1 MDDFDEKNTK
11 PTLKENMANFLDNSL
26 VDNTIE
32 FFNLTLGIISMLGYL
47 ISTYNVWKFEEELW
61 GIFSFS
67 SRAFFVLEYLLRL
80 YTSEVRKNYL
90 F

>member
-1 MDDFDEKNTK
+1 MLMDDFDEKNTK

-47 ISTYNVWKFEEELW
+47 ISTYNV
-61 GIFSFS
+61 
-67 SRAFFVLEYLLRL
+67 
-80 YTSEVRKNYL
+80 
-90 F
+90 